1 MLLGHRSY
9 LVVRQPAR
17 GKEILNFRMNRIQE
31 AQVLNKSFQLA
42 PSFSLANY
50 MAMAF
55 WCLSQSQTIR
65 QSRIALH
72 TCCRRAHSRIPFS
85 PNPNHRAAGRRQPDR
100 HVRGSGLARNSMAIF
115 SMGRQSGSLS
125 AHRLARIGCRSPKVR
140 FRRFAMTM
148 LNRN

>member
-1 MLLGHRSY
+1 MIEPHGMLLGHRSY

-55 WCLSQSQTIR
+55 GVY
-65 QSRIALH
+65 H
-72 TCCRRAHSRIPFS
+72 
-85 PNPNHRAAGRRQPDR
+85 NHKRYGKA
-100 HVRGSGLARNSMAIF
+100 V
-115 SMGRQSGSLS
+115 
-125 AHRLARIGCRSPKVR
+125 
-140 FRRFAMTM
+140 
-148 LNRN
+148 